1 GYTRSPKCARC
12 RNHGVISILKGHKR
26 FCKWKDC
33 ACPDCSLIAER
44 QRVMAAQVALRRQQH
59 NDEDSPATSPQ
70 RSPRVKRERS
80 QESPDDTEFKK
91 YKKLKSEELIMENYP
106 RYMDILTRLFPGQ
119 KRDILEVVLR
129 GCRGDFAQAI
139 ECILANH
146 EETLTKGQAL
156 YRAPFHP
163 LPSPLS
169 FLSSGIPPFPSPPFP
184 TIPLRPLCTKANCNC
199 HNYDNTTPRLF
210 KDVKSTFPSLSLNF
224 STRNATPYFRYP
236 HPAFLSLPEKHENGH
251 ARVFSQNDTRE
262 RREEANL

>member
-1 GYTRSPKCARC
+1 
-12 RNHGVISILKGHKR
+12 
-26 FCKWKDC
+26 
-33 ACPDCSLIAER
+33 
-44 QRVMAAQVALRRQQH
+44 
-59 NDEDSPATSPQ
+59 
-70 RSPRVKRERS
+70 
-80 QESPDDTEFKK
+80 
-91 YKKLKSEELIMENYP
+91 MENYP

-129 GCRGDFAQAI
+129 GCGGDFAQAI

-156 YRAPFHP
+156 YRTPFHP

-184 TIPLRPLCTKANCNC
+184 AIPLRPLCTKANCNC
-199 HNYDNTTPRLF
+199 HNYDNTTPRFF
-210 KDVKSTFPSLSLNF
+210 KDVKSTFPSLSLNL

-251 ARVFSQNDTRE
+251 VRFFSQNDTRE
-262 RREEANL
+262 RREEASP